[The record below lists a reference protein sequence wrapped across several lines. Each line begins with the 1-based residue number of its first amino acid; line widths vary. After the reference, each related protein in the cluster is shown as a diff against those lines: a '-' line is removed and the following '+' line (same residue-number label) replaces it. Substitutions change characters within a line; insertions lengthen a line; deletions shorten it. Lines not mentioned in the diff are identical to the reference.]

1 MHNDASTVDAAQA
14 ALRALGRLPP
24 ENPLP
29 VDALTLVL
37 VPREQGLSEKPVNVG
52 QLAAKMVSM
61 RNKLR
66 VLEQRVNAAD
76 IGIDEKLQLE
86 ARITQTYDAFAAL
99 MAFFSEDAL
108 PLEPAGADGAEGATE
123 QDG

>member
-1 MHNDASTVDAAQA
+1 MDDGRSSDVVQA

-24 ENPLP
+24 STPLP
-29 VDALTLVL
+29 VDALSLVL
-37 VPREQGLSEKPVNVG
+37 VPREPGLQDKTVNVG

-66 VLEQRVNAAD
+66 VLEQRVNASD

-86 ARITQTYDAFAAL
+86 ALITQTYDAFSGL
-99 MAFFSEDAL
+99 MAFFSADAL
-108 PLEPAGADGAEGATE
+108 PLADEDDVGAGEGTGA
-123 QDG
+123 